1 MISVYN
7 HCRKMQCSKE
17 LMDLMKIITIIIP
30 CFNEESGIEILYNS
44 LKSMINSMP
53 KYNFQLL
60 LIDDG
65 SNDKTLYLIKN
76 LHSKDKM
83 VSYLSLSRNFG
94 KENAM
99 LAGLDYAE
107 GDAVILM
114 DADLQDPPGLIPQ
127 MIAEW
132 ENGYNDVYARRRTRA
147 GETWTKKATAH
158 LYYRILRKFAEI
170 DIPADVGDFRLLDR
184 QVVNALCS
192 LREKQRYT
200 KGLFSWVGY
209 NKKELLFDRDPRAAG
224 NSKMNFLKL
233 FGLAVDGITSFSV
246 APLRLASILGLAIS
260 SLAFAYLL
268 FVIIKTVLFGDP
280 VAGYPSMISIILF
293 MGGIQLVVLGII
305 GEYVGR
311 IFYESKGRPDYLVN
325 EYNGEKVF
333 IKRAQ
338 EVVVQ
343 ENLPERSKDYE

>member
-1 MISVYN
+1 
-7 HCRKMQCSKE
+7 
-17 LMDLMKIITIIIP
+17 MKVVTVLIP
-30 CFNEESGIEILYNS
+30 CFNEEDNLGTLYQR
-44 LKSMINSMP
+44 LKSITCKLENY
-53 KYNFQLL
+53 KFQILL
-60 LIDDG
+60 VNDGSKDNTLKKMKELHKIDDA
-65 SNDKTLYLIKN
+65 
-76 LHSKDKM
+76 

-114 DADLQDPPGLIPQ
+114 DADLQDPPELIPQ
-127 MIAEW
+127 MLQEW
-132 ENGYNDVYARRRTRA
+132 EHGFDDVYARRRNRA
-147 GETWTKKATAH
+147 GETWLKKTTAFW
-158 LYYRILRKFAEI
+158 YYRILRKFADI

-184 QVVNALCS
+184 QAVDALCS

-200 KGLFSWVGY
+200 KGLFCWIGY

-233 FGLAVDGITSFSV
+233 LGLAIDGITSFSV
-246 APLRLASILGLAIS
+246 APLRLASVLGLLIS
-260 SLAFAYLL
+260 SAAFVYLL
-268 FVIIKTVLFGDP
+268 FVIVKTVLFGDP

-311 IFYESKGRPDYLVN
+311 IFYEAKGRPDYLVS
-325 EYNGEKVF
+325 EYNGKKVYR
-333 IKRAQ
+333 K
-338 EVVVQ
+338 EV
-343 ENLPERSKDYE
+343 

>member
-1 MISVYN
+1 
-7 HCRKMQCSKE
+7 
-17 LMDLMKIITIIIP
+17 MKVVTVLIP
-30 CFNEESGIEILYNS
+30 CFNEEDNLGTLYQR
-44 LKSMINSMP
+44 LKSITCKLDNY
-53 KYNFQLL
+53 KFQILL
-60 LIDDG
+60 VNDG
-65 SNDKTLYLIKN
+65 SKDNTLKKMKE
-76 LHSKDKM
+76 LHKKDDA

-114 DADLQDPPGLIPQ
+114 DADLQDPPELIPQ
-127 MIAEW
+127 MLQEW
-132 ENGYNDVYARRRTRA
+132 EHGFDDVYARRRNRA
-147 GETWTKKATAH
+147 GETWLKKTTAFW
-158 LYYRILRKFAEI
+158 YYRILRKFADI

-184 QVVNALCS
+184 QAVDALCS

-200 KGLFSWVGY
+200 KGLFCWIGY

-233 FGLAVDGITSFSV
+233 LGLAIDGITSFSV
-246 APLRLASILGLAIS
+246 APLRLASVLGMLIS
-260 SLAFAYLL
+260 SVAFVYLL
-268 FVIIKTVLFGDP
+268 FVIVKTVLFGDP

-311 IFYESKGRPDYLVN
+311 IFYEAKGRPDYLVS
-325 EYNGEKVF
+325 EYNGKKVYR
-333 IKRAQ
+333 K
-338 EVVVQ
+338 EV
-343 ENLPERSKDYE
+343 